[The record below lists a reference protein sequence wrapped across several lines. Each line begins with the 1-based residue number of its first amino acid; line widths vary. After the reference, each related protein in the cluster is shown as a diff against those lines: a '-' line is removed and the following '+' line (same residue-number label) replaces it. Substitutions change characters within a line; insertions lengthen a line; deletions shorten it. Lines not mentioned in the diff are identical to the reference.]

1 MQVEYRNVDT
11 FTIDELAEML
21 NRCFEGYLF
30 PVHFDRP
37 AIVRMIR
44 VDSVD
49 LSASIA
55 AQHEGK
61 TAGVALVARRGWNC
75 RLAAMAIDPNF
86 RGQRMG
92 TGLTGFL
99 LRAARERGDR
109 FFVLEVIE
117 QNAPAVRLYQAAG
130 FTPVRRL
137 VGYSADAIAAKE
149 ADGLEE
155 IDPIE
160 IGMAVH
166 RWGADDL
173 PWQISPHALTTL
185 GPPHRAFR
193 LGPAMAL
200 MSNLAAEQ
208 VTLCTLVVEP
218 AARRQGWATRLLWA
232 LSARFP
238 GKKWRF
244 PILMPEEIP
253 EPFFTRLG
261 FRKEKSKSNPDDSF
275 TVMAPT

>member
-1 MQVEYRNVDT
+1 MQIEYRSIAA
-11 FTIDELAEML
+11 FELEELVAIL

-37 AIVRMIR
+37 TIAKMIR

-49 LSASIA
+49 LSASIVI
-55 AQHEGK
+55 QHEGK

-75 RLAAMAIDPNF
+75 RLAAMAIDSNF
-86 RGQRMG
+86 RGQRLG
-92 TGLTGFL
+92 TNLTGFL
-99 LRAARERGDR
+99 LRTARERGDR

-117 QNAPAVRLYQAAG
+117 QNAPAIRLYTAAG

-137 VGYSADAIAAKE
+137 VGYTADSIAAKE
-149 ADGLEE
+149 AHGLEE
-155 IDPIE
+155 IDPVEVGI
-160 IGMAVH
+160 AVY
-166 RWGADDL
+166 RWGVDDL
-173 PWQISPHALTTL
+173 PWQISPQALTTL

-200 MSNLAAEQ
+200 MSNPAAEQ
-208 VTLCTLVVEP
+208 VTLCTLVVETS
-218 AARRQGWATRLLWA
+218 ARRQGWATRLLWA

-253 EPFFTRLG
+253 ESFFTRLG
-261 FRKEKSKSNPDDSF
+261 LHKESLTQIQMDRSL
-275 TVMAPT
+275 